1 MRKQRIYKGLRVF
14 LVFKICGSVVL
25 FGVAGINA
33 GGLNKT
39 GLCGVQCVTRA
50 YMCAYVYVCMWCL
63 WSVTHYKARK
73 RHLGVLDDMWLG

>member
-50 YMCAYVYVCMWCL
+50 YMRVCVCVYVVFMVCDAL
-63 WSVTHYKARK
+63 QGT
-73 RHLGVLDDMWLG
+73 